1 MASADEQ
8 SSRMCVSCGRS
19 IEMDANVCQHCGH
32 DFRAPAEGP
41 AAPKKKTVIP
51 VIGGALILVAGIMGL
66 ALGGILLAIDVED
79 LDAYGMDVVG
89 VTDMID
95 DIMTVCG
102 IIVIILSLLV
112 VLGGVLG
119 LLRKSWGFAIVGG
132 VLGLFVFGPFML
144 GSLFAL
150 VGLILVGVSRKEF
163 E

>member
-1 MASADEQ
+1 M
-8 SSRMCVSCGRS
+8 
-19 IEMDANVCQHCGH
+19 
-32 DFRAPAEGP
+32 
-41 AAPKKKTVIP
+41 
-51 VIGGALILVAGIMGL
+51 ILVAGIMGL

-89 VTDMID
+89 VTDIID

-102 IIVIILSLLV
+102 VIVLILSLLV

-132 VLGLFVFGPFML
+132 VLGLFVIGPFML